1 MILLLILIVVVNQ
14 LLKYQISQL
23 VNLFIMIAI
32 PFVFSLNQS
41 FIFKIDHDAG
51 MKESI
56 VLKSSS
62 YIKIILNR
70 WLVLVL
76 IQIFVQLA
84 GIIIVHFYSHSLPA
98 VYTIY
103 ILLLGILI
111 SLINLFVNV
120 STRSIGL
127 ANILLFIM
135 IYIQLNE
142 DIVLVVEKYTF
153 LSIVHFIYPEVSL
166 IDMHMCFL
174 VFLFIGVLLI
184 ITSTIIQLTKYA
196 HLRFARWICYDIV
209 LHIFFSLMVSKKKEI
224 EKSTWTFLW
233 KYSGNN
239 WNVSDKIWKLQIVAN
254 YIGHVYDLFPAYDTN
269 DIEIDPV
276 CLVNLQ
282 I

>member
-1 MILLLILIVVVNQ
+1 MIVIP
-14 LLKYQISQL
+14 L
-23 VNLFIMIAI
+23 VFT
-32 PFVFSLNQS
+32 LNQS

-56 VLKSSS
+56 VLKSNS

-76 IQIFVQLA
+76 IQILVQLA
-84 GIIIVHFYSHSLPA
+84 GIFIVHFYSHSLPA
-98 VYTIY
+98 IYTIY

-111 SLINLFVNV
+111 SLFNLFVNV

-142 DIVLVVEKYTF
+142 DIVLIVENYTF
-153 LSIVHFIYPEVSL
+153 LSTAQFIYPEASL

-174 VFLFIGVLLI
+174 VFLFIVVLLI

-196 HLRFARWICYDIV
+196 HLRFV
-209 LHIFFSLMVSKKKEI
+209 
-224 EKSTWTFLW
+224 
-233 KYSGNN
+233 
-239 WNVSDKIWKLQIVAN
+239 
-254 YIGHVYDLFPAYDTN
+254 P
-269 DIEIDPV
+269 
-276 CLVNLQ
+276 
-282 I
+282 